1 VRRGS
6 SVRLRGSGRPGA
18 GRGWGATV
26 LLVLFS
32 SSLLAGQVDAGAQL
46 TLEVVDNEDL
56 SVRLRW
62 TMSDYSE
69 VESYSIFWASERFD
83 SIEGMEAKS
92 IQRGTTFLVPDLDED
107 VRYHF
112 AVAAGDA
119 NGTVIA
125 EGYGSV
131 VPTEPRLKEVNYW
144 QLMTVALSVTALF
157 ILGLLWIPK
166 LGEVR

>member
-1 VRRGS
+1 MPKGS
-6 SVRLRGSGRPGA
+6 SIHRKNGGYPGA
-18 GRGWGATV
+18 GQVMGATV

-32 SSLLAGQVDAGAQL
+32 SSLLAGQVDAGTQL

-56 SVRLRW
+56 NVRLRW

-69 VESYSIFWASERFD
+69 VEAYSIFWASERFD
-83 SIEGMEAKS
+83 SIDGMEANS
-92 IQRGTTFLVPDLDED
+92 IQRGTTFLVPDLEED
-107 VRYHF
+107 VRYYF

-131 VPTEPRLKEVNYW
+131 VPTEPQLKEVNYW
-144 QLMTVALSVTALF
+144 QLMTVALAVTALF
-157 ILGLLWIPK
+157 IIGLLWIPK